1 MKKNIVAKV
10 MAFIALAWIIISI
23 IWTWLLIIFS
33 SSSTNN
39 WSETLTQEDLQK
51 LLENSWTW
59 NFIENIDIE
68 TSSWMIQE

>member
-1 MKKNIVAKV
+1 